1 MAVVE
6 VAVVVQGVQDAEELV
21 LQIVMDV
28 QALVPVVVM
37 DAVDVAHALDVLVV
51 ALGVA
56 VVVPDVVEVV

>member
-1 MAVVE
+1 MAAVE
-6 VAVVVQGVQDAEELV
+6 VAAVALDVQDAEELV

-51 ALGVA
+51 ALD
-56 VVVPDVVEVV
+56 VVVVVLDVVEVV